1 MKLPKNISTYFN
13 THIKNKLRRD
23 QFYYEFE
30 DLGDYKGLCFS
41 MEIKLNNQFSSAHH
55 ASYTVSEC
63 DRKTTLYN
71 TLNGSYEQIK
81 FYDGFKGFIVCDGDY
96 SLFKQKNYSGRRQ
109 YSTFESVCN
118 VYLNQKSKV
127 GFIIGIWVE
136 NKKGIYERGFDVRY
150 KIYSL
155 NALRQQELEELF
167 GKIVEN
173 LPEVIRTPINAKN
186 LQSSKNK
193 YGTGSIGFQGQCNKT
208 EITYCFSLREIQSIL
223 AGYKRFTVNEKHNM
237 FPYISSGKL
246 VCIWVTQEAYK
257 EDYCFNIKYFEK
269 PIIQVEKNIDDYDV
283 LISVQSFFELMR
295 GEVEYEYF
303 EEKFTIEN
311 KQKINLFKQ
320 KYDNGYLIKNA
331 GLIDL
336 NNIGFK
342 FDTTKSPLIS
352 DFV

>member
-1 MKLPKNISTYFN
+1 
-13 THIKNKLRRD
+13 
-23 QFYYEFE
+23 
-30 DLGDYKGLCFS
+30 
-41 MEIKLNNQFSSAHH
+41 
-55 ASYTVSEC
+55 
-63 DRKTTLYN
+63 
-71 TLNGSYEQIK
+71 
-81 FYDGFKGFIVCDGDY
+81 
-96 SLFKQKNYSGRRQ
+96 
-109 YSTFESVCN
+109 
-118 VYLNQKSKV
+118 
-127 GFIIGIWVE
+127 
-136 NKKGIYERGFDVRY
+136 
-150 KIYSL
+150 
-155 NALRQQELEELF
+155 
-167 GKIVEN
+167 
-173 LPEVIRTPINAKN
+173 
-186 LQSSKNK
+186 
-193 YGTGSIGFQGQCNKT
+193 
-208 EITYCFSLREIQSIL
+208 
-223 AGYKRFTVNEKHNM
+223 M